1 MIVIP
6 AIDIIDNKPV
16 RLYQGDYRKKEVVG
30 EDVLEIARNFEKCGA
45 EYIHIVDLDGA
56 KSGSLVN
63 KDIIIKVAKEV
74 NIPVEVGGGIRTS
87 EDIKYLIENGV
98 GRVILGTAAIENSD
112 FVKSSVDK
120 YGEKIAIGVDCKNGY
135 LCGRGWLE
143 ESKLHYIE
151 FSKEMESLGVKNI
164 ILTDISK
171 DGTLQGTNVDMLK
184 ELSST
189 VNVNLTASGGVAG
202 LDDIKKLKELNI
214 YGVIVGKAIYSGF
227 INLKEAINICKA

>member
-135 LCGRGWLE
+135 LCGKGWLE
-143 ESKLHYIE
+143 KSKLHYID
-151 FSKEMESLGVKNI
+151 FSKKMESIGVKNI

-171 DGTLQGTNVDMLK
+171 DGTLKGTNIDMLK
-184 ELSST
+184 EL
-189 VNVNLTASGGVAG
+189 VNEVNINITASGGVAG
-202 LDDIKKLKELNI
+202 IEDIVKLKELNI
-214 YGVIVGKAIYSGF
+214 YGAIVGKAIYSGY
-227 INLKEAINICKA
+227 INLREGISVCNK